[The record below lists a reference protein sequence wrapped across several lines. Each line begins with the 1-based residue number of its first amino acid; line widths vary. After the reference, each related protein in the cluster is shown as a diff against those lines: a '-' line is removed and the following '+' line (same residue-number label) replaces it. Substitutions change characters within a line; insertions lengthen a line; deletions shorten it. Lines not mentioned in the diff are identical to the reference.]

1 MLDFQVIR
9 LNRWRFFWGLRLAK
23 LTQLKTE
30 RRRLHRELQLFFLL
44 FNPGKMM
51 PGPALLSPTKQQM
64 RFDEDPDTLGLTE
77 KDIKE

>member
-1 MLDFQVIR
+1 
-9 LNRWRFFWGLRLAK
+9 LRGSLLAK

-30 RRRLHRELQLFFLL
+30 RRRLHRAVQLFFLL

-51 PGPALLSPTKQQM
+51 PGPTLLSRTKQEM
-64 RFDEDPDTLGLTE
+64 RFDEDPGTLGLTE